1 MIFIDL
7 GKNRTFYK
15 IYRIPVLG
23 RIVRLMMD
31 FISVF
36 YHYLRIIFD

>member
-7 GKNRTFYK
+7 GNNRTLHQ
-15 IYRIPVLG
+15 IYRIPILG